1 MNRSRI
7 GSHSAQQPSVRYE
20 SSNRSG
26 PPGHNAESQSPDAER
41 PTLSA
46 APSRASSPEPSRV
59 TFTSPE
65 RESVSGIEQVSVVQ
79 SPQRSST
86 AIARRNTLVAMAV
99 SGSNGVPHK
108 ELSVCIG
115 LLFVALMHVVRPT
128 NSTIQNALRKY
139 SSLCTLH
146 NYKLEVSYN

>member
-1 MNRSRI
+1 MNNWLGRSRI
-7 GSHSAQQPSVRYE
+7 GSHSAQQPSIRYE
-20 SSNRSG
+20 SSNRCG
-26 PPGHNAESQSPDAER
+26 PHGQNGESQNHDIDR
-41 PTLSA
+41 PTLSN

-65 RESVSGIEQVSVVQ
+65 LESGSGIEQVNVVQ

-86 AIARRNTLVAMAV
+86 VIARRNTLVAMAA
-99 SGSNGVPHK
+99 SGSNGLPRK

-128 NSTIQNALRKY
+128 NSINIRVFQNTF
-139 SSLCTLH
+139 CVP
-146 NYKLEVSYN
+146 NI